1 MAKERIIVTLQGDEC
16 DLIPA
21 RAAARLAARFDAT
34 LDAVLLEP
42 DPSDFMM
49 WAGPS
54 GAAASVMAGALS
66 SIQTES
72 DKCAENAK
80 NTFIDAL
87 EYAELTAVRGRFLRI
102 SDQPADAAAETR
114 LARLVVTSHY
124 AASGNGPLAELV
136 TAILIDEQTP
146 VYICRDKDEPPQSV
160 AIAWDGSREAARAIY
175 AGAPLIAAAN
185 KVRILQSERGLEYRD
200 RRAAS
205 IDRLFD
211 WLSVRGKRSD
221 MINIDQ
227 FDGNIGERLLQGAQG
242 VDLLVAGAY
251 GHSRLREF
259 VFGGVTR
266 TLLAATDGPAML
278 LAH

>member
-16 DLIPA
+16 DLIPS

-34 LDAVLLEP
+34 LDAILLEP

-66 SIQTES
+66 SIQVES
-72 DKCAENAK
+72 DKSAENAK

-114 LARLVVTSHY
+114 LSRLVVTSHY

-146 VYICRDKDEPPQSV
+146 VYVCSDKDAPPESV

-175 AGAPLIAAAN
+175 AGAPLIAAAK

-227 FDGNIGERLLQGAQG
+227 FDGNIGERLLQGSQG

-266 TLLAATDGPAML
+266 TLLAAADGPAML

>member
-1 MAKERIIVTLQGDEC
+1 MAKERIIVTLQGDKH
-16 DLIPA
+16 DLIPS

-42 DPSDFMM
+42 DPSDFLM

-54 GAAASVMAGALS
+54 GGAASVMADALS
-66 SIQTES
+66 SIQRES
-72 DKCAENAK
+72 DQAAENAK
-80 NTFIDAL
+80 HTFVDAL
-87 EYAELTAVRGRFLRI
+87 ECADLTAMRGRFLRI
-102 SDQPADAAAETR
+102 SDQPEDAAAETR
-114 LARLVVTSHY
+114 LSRIVVTSHY
-124 AASGNGPLAELV
+124 AASGNGPLAKLV
-136 TAILIDEQTP
+136 TAVLIDEQTP
-146 VYICRDKDEPPQSV
+146 VYVCRESDQPPKSV

-175 AGAPLIAAAN
+175 AGAPLISAAE
-185 KVRILQSERGLEYRD
+185 KIIILQSEKGLEYRD

-205 IDRLFD
+205 VDRLFD

-221 MINIDQ
+221 TVDIDQ
-227 FDGNIGERLLQGAQG
+227 LEGSVGDRLLEASQN

-259 VFGGVTR
+259 VFGSVTR
-266 TLLAATDGPAML
+266 NLLGATNGPAML

>member
-1 MAKERIIVTLQGDEC
+1 MAKERIIVTLQGDDY
-16 DLIPA
+16 DLIPS

-54 GAAASVMAGALS
+54 GAAASVMAGAMS
-66 SIQTES
+66 SIQIES
-72 DKCAENAK
+72 DKCAETAK
-80 NTFIDAL
+80 NTFIDAMDF
-87 EYAELTAVRGRFLRI
+87 AELTADRGRFLRI
-102 SDQPADAAAETR
+102 SDQPEDAAAETR
-114 LARLVVTSHY
+114 LARLVVTSHH
-124 AASGNGPLAELV
+124 AAAGNGPLAELV

-146 VYICRDKDEPPQSV
+146 IYICRHKDEPPESV

-175 AGAPLIAAAN
+175 AGAPLIGAA
-185 KVRILQSERGLEYRD
+185 KKIRILQSDSGLEYRD

-211 WLSVRGKRSD
+211 WLAVRGKRSD
-221 MINIDQ
+221 MINLDQ
-227 FDGNIGERLLQGAQG
+227 FEGNVGERLLQGSEG
-242 VDLLVAGAY
+242 LDLLVAGAY

-266 TLLAATDGPAML
+266 TLLTAADGPAML

>member
-1 MAKERIIVTLQGDEC
+1 MAKERIIVTLQGDEH
-16 DLIPA
+16 DLTPS

-42 DPSDFMM
+42 DPSDFLM

-54 GAAASVMAGALS
+54 GGAASVMADALS
-66 SIQTES
+66 SIQRES
-72 DKCAENAK
+72 DQAAENAK

-87 EYAELTAVRGRFLRI
+87 ECADLTAMRGRFLRI
-102 SDQPADAAAETR
+102 SDQPEDAAAETR
-114 LARLVVTSHY
+114 LSRIVVTSHH
-124 AASGNGPLAELV
+124 AASGNGPLAKLV
-136 TAILIDEQTP
+136 TAVLIDEQTP
-146 VYICRDKDEPPQSV
+146 VYVCRESDQPPNSV

-175 AGAPLIAAAN
+175 AGAPLISAAE
-185 KVRILQSERGLEYRD
+185 KIIILQSEKGLEYRD

-205 IDRLFD
+205 VDRLFD

-221 MINIDQ
+221 TVDIDQ
-227 FDGNIGERLLQGAQG
+227 LEGSVGERLLAASQD

-259 VFGGVTR
+259 VFGSVTR
-266 TLLAATDGPAML
+266 TLLGATNGPAML

>member
-1 MAKERIIVTLQGDEC
+1 MAKERIIVTLQGD
-16 DLIPA
+16 DYDIIPS
-21 RAAARLAARFDAT
+21 RVAARLAARFDAT

-54 GAAASVMAGALS
+54 GAAASVMAGALN
-66 SIQTES
+66 SIQVES

-87 EYAELTAVRGRFLRI
+87 EFAELTAVRGRFLRI

-114 LARLVVTSHY
+114 LSRLVVTSHY

-146 VYICRDKDEPPQSV
+146 VYICRDKDGPPASV

-175 AGAPLIAAAN
+175 AASPLIGAAK

-211 WLSVRGKRSD
+211 WLAVRGKRSD

-227 FDGNIGERLLQGAQG
+227 FDGNVGERLLQGAEG

-266 TLLAATDGPAML
+266 TLLAASDGPAML

>member
-1 MAKERIIVTLQGDEC
+1 MAKERIIVTLQGDDY

-54 GAAASVMAGALS
+54 GAAASVMAGVLS

-72 DKCAENAK
+72 DKSAENAK

-114 LARLVVTSHY
+114 LSRLVVTSHY
-124 AASGNGPLAELV
+124 AASGNGPLADLV

-146 VYICRDKDEPPQSV
+146 IYICRETDDLPQSV

-175 AGAPLIAAAN
+175 AGAPLIASAQE
-185 KVRILQSERGLEYRD
+185 VRILQSERGLEYRD

-221 MINIDQ
+221 MINLDQ
-227 FDGNIGERLLQGAQG
+227 YEGSVGERLLQGSEG
-242 VDLLVAGAY
+242 HDLLVAGAY

-266 TLLAATDGPAML
+266 TLLSASDGPAML

>member
-1 MAKERIIVTLQGDEC
+1 MAKERILVTLQGDEN
-16 DLIPA
+16 DVIPA
-21 RAAARLAARFDAT
+21 RIAARLAARFDAI
-34 LDAVLLEP
+34 LDAVVLEP
-42 DPSDFMM
+42 DPSDFLL

-72 DKCAENAK
+72 DKSAEIAK
-80 NTFIDAL
+80 DIFIDAL

-102 SDQPADAAAETR
+102 SDRPSDAAAETR
-114 LARLVVTSHY
+114 LARLVVTSHF
-124 AASGNGPLAELV
+124 AASGNGPLADLV

-146 VYICRDKDEPPQSV
+146 LYICKDKDELPENI

-175 AGAPLIAAAN
+175 AGAPLIGGAR
-185 KVRILQSERGLEYRD
+185 KVCILQSERGLEYRD
-200 RRAAS
+200 RRAAPV
-205 IDRLFD
+205 DRLFD
-211 WLSVRGKRSD
+211 WLTVRGKRPD
-221 MINIDQ
+221 LINIDEIE
-227 FDGNIGERLLQGAQG
+227 GSTGERLLRGSQDT
-242 VDLLVAGAY
+242 DLLVAGAY

-266 TLLAATDGPAML
+266 TLMTASEGPALL

>member
-1 MAKERIIVTLQGDEC
+1 MAKERIIVTLQGDEY
-16 DLIPA
+16 DLIPS
-21 RAAARLAARFDAT
+21 RAAARLAARFDAL

-66 SIQTES
+66 SIQSES
-72 DKCAENAK
+72 DKSAENAK

-146 VYICRDKDEPPQSV
+146 IYVCKDKDVPPASV

-175 AGAPLIAAAN
+175 AGSPLIGAAEE
-185 KVRILQSERGLEYRD
+185 VRILQSERGLEYRD

-211 WLSVRGKRSD
+211 WLSVRGKRAE
-221 MINIDQ
+221 MINIDKLE
-227 FDGNIGERLLQGAQG
+227 GSVGERLLQGAEG

-266 TLLAATDGPAML
+266 TLLAASDGPAML

>member
-1 MAKERIIVTLQGDEC
+1 MAKERIIVALQGDDC
-16 DLIPA
+16 DILPA
-21 RAAARLAARFDAT
+21 RTAARLSARFDAT

-42 DPSDFMM
+42 DPSDFLM

-54 GAAASVMAGALS
+54 GAAASVMAGALT

-72 DKCAENAK
+72 DQAAERAK

-87 EYAELTAVRGRFLRI
+87 EYANLTAVRGRFLRI
-102 SDQPADAAAETR
+102 SDQSADAAAEMR
-114 LARLVVTSHY
+114 LSRLVVVSRY
-124 AASGNGPLAELV
+124 AASGNGPLAELA
-136 TAILIDEQTP
+136 TAVLIDEQTP
-146 VYICRDKDEPPQSV
+146 LYIPGDTDEPPARV

-175 AGAPLIAAAN
+175 AGAPLISSAEN
-185 KVRILQSERGLEYRD
+185 VTILQSDRGLEYRD

-205 IDRLFD
+205 IDRLYD
-211 WLSVRGKRSD
+211 WLSVRGLRPD
-221 MINIDQ
+221 TIEIDE
-227 FDGNIGERLLQGAQG
+227 FEGNVGQRLLQGAESF
-242 VDLLVAGAY
+242 DLLVAGAY

-266 TLLAATDGPAML
+266 TLLAATDCPAML

>member
-1 MAKERIIVTLQGDEC
+1 MAKERIIITLQGDEV
-16 DLIPA
+16 DVVPA
-21 RAAARLAARFDAT
+21 RVAARLAARFDAT

-66 SIQTES
+66 TIQQES
-72 DKCAENAK
+72 DECAERAK
-80 NTFIDAL
+80 NTFVDAL

-114 LARLVVTSHY
+114 LSRLVVTSRY
-124 AASGNGPLAELV
+124 AAEGNGPLAELV
-136 TAILIDEQTP
+136 TSVLIDEQTP
-146 VYICRDKDEPPQSV
+146 LYIASDNDEPPESV
-160 AIAWDGSREAARAIY
+160 GIAWDGSREAARAIY
-175 AGAPLIAAAN
+175 AAAPLISAAD
-185 KVRILQSERGLEYRD
+185 KVVILQSNRGLEYRD

-205 IDRLFD
+205 VDRLYD

-221 MINIDQ
+221 TVDIDQ
-227 FDGNIGERLLQGAQG
+227 FEGSVGERLLKGAEG
-242 VDLLVAGAY
+242 LDLLIAGAY

-266 TLLAATDGPAML
+266 TLLAASDGPAML

>member
-1 MAKERIIVTLQGDEC
+1 MAKERIIVTLQGD
-16 DLIPA
+16 DYDIIPS
-21 RAAARLAARFDAT
+21 RVAARLAARFDAT

-66 SIQTES
+66 SIQVES
-72 DKCAENAK
+72 DRSAENAK

-87 EYAELTAVRGRFLRI
+87 EFAELTAVRGRFLRI

-114 LARLVVTSHY
+114 LSRLVVTSHY

-146 VYICRDKDEPPQSV
+146 IYICRDKEIAPASV

-175 AGAPLIAAAN
+175 AASPLIGAAK

-211 WLSVRGKRSD
+211 WLAVRGKRSD

-227 FDGNIGERLLQGAQG
+227 FDGNVGERLLQGAEG

-266 TLLAATDGPAML
+266 TLLAASDGPAML